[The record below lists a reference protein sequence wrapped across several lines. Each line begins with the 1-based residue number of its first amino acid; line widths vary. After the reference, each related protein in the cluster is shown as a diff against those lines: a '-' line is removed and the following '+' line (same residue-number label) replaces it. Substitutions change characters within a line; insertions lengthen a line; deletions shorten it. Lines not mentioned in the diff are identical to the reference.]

1 MLNHSST
8 CSLSAK
14 RQGVVGPQIQ
24 TTRGQ
29 VRQLAKEHSL
39 TDLIRVNVLVAE
51 RSGLSRRGADAA
63 IAAQRVTSAGRK
75 VELGERFAPSTP
87 LELDGQSLQAR
98 NVTAVDTSDPLGG
111 AELLAWH
118 KPWGVTTTHADPHA
132 EITLPQALTP
142 LFGEERATRMLSIGR
157 LDRES
162 EGLLLLTPERRLVS
176 PIAHPRAGLQRGYA
190 VMCDQPLGH
199 AEQTRL
205 RAGIRLTDG
214 WARALDAR
222 DIRPEDQLPADVLD
236 DGSDPA
242 QWSYIALGE
251 GRHHEVRRLY
261 GAISRP
267 VRRLIRISFGP
278 VHLAGIQVGAS
289 RPLEGDERREL
300 GSILL
305 AVGSR
310 AAG

>member
-1 MLNHSST
+1 M
-8 CSLSAK
+8 
-14 RQGVVGPQIQ
+14 VG
-24 TTRGQ
+24 
-29 VRQLAKEHSL
+29 
-39 TDLIRVNVLVAE
+39 
-51 RSGLSRRGADAA
+51 
-63 IAAQRVTSAGRK
+63 
-75 VELGERFAPSTP
+75 LGERFDPSTP
-87 LELDGQSLQAR
+87 LELDGASLHPR
-98 NVTAVDTSDPLGG
+98 GVVVVDLSDPLGG

-118 KPWGVTTTHADPHA
+118 KPSGVTTTHADPHA

-142 LFGEERATRMLSIGR
+142 LFGEERAARMLSIGR

-162 EGLLLLTPERRLVS
+162 EGLLLLTPDRRLVS

-222 DIRPEDQLPADVLD
+222 DIRPEDQLPTDVLD
-236 DGSDPA
+236 DGSDPS
-242 QWSYIALGE
+242 QWSFIALGE

-261 GAISRP
+261 GAINRP

-278 VHLAGIQVGAS
+278 VRLAGIEVGSA
-289 RPLEGDERREL
+289 RPLEADERREL
-300 GSILL
+300 GNVLL

-310 AAG
+310 ATG

>member
-1 MLNHSST
+1 
-8 CSLSAK
+8 
-14 RQGVVGPQIQ
+14 
-24 TTRGQ
+24 
-29 VRQLAKEHSL
+29 
-39 TDLIRVNVLVAE
+39 
-51 RSGLSRRGADAA
+51 
-63 IAAQRVTSAGRK
+63 
-75 VELGERFAPSTP
+75 
-87 LELDGQSLQAR
+87 
-98 NVTAVDTSDPLGG
+98 
-111 AELLAWH
+111 
-118 KPWGVTTTHADPHA
+118 VTTTHADPHA

-278 VHLAGIQVGAS
+278 VHLAGIQVGAA
-289 RPLEGDERREL
+289 RPLEADERREL

>member
-1 MLNHSST
+1 ML
-8 CSLSAK
+8 K
-14 RQGVVGPQIQ
+14 D
-24 TTRGQ
+24 Q
-29 VRQLAKEHSL
+29 VRRLVKEPSL

-63 IAAQRVTSAGRK
+63 IAAQRVTSGGRR
-75 VELGERFAPSTP
+75 VELGERFDASTP
-87 LELDGQSLQAR
+87 LELDGKALATR
-98 NVTAVDTSDPLGG
+98 RVAPVDADDPLGG

-142 LFGEERATRMLSIGR
+142 LFGEERAARMLSIGR

-190 VMCDQPLGH
+190 VMCDRPLGL

-205 RAGIRLTDG
+205 LAGIRLTDG
-214 WARALDAR
+214 WARALEAR
-222 DIRPEDQLPADVLD
+222 DIRPEDQLPGDVLD

-278 VHLAGIQVGAS
+278 VHLGGIQVGAVRALDS
-289 RPLEGDERREL
+289 EERQEF
-300 GSILL
+300 GSIVL
-305 AVGSR
+305 AIGSR

>member
-1 MLNHSST
+1 MTHL
-8 CSLSAK
+8 L
-14 RQGVVGPQIQ
+14 RVVQ
-24 TTRGQ
+24 R
-29 VRQLAKEHSL
+29 RQLTKEPSL

-63 IAAQRVTSAGRK
+63 IAAARVTSAGRT
-75 VELGERFAPSTP
+75 VLLGERLEPSSL
-87 LELDGQSLQAR
+87 LELDGKALAAR
-98 NVTAVDTSDPLGG
+98 RGTSADASDPLAD
-111 AELLAWH
+111 AEMLAWH

-142 LFGEERATRMLSIGR
+142 LLGEARAARMLSIGR

-190 VMCDQPLGH
+190 VMCDLPLGH

-222 DIRPEDQLPADVLD
+222 EIRPEDRLPEDVLD

-242 QWSYIALGE
+242 QWSYVSLGE

-261 GAISRP
+261 GAIGRP

-278 VHLAGIQVGAS
+278 VHLANIPVGGA
-289 RPLEGDERREL
+289 RPLEVAERAEL
-300 GSILL
+300 GNVVL
-305 AVGSR
+305 ASASR
-310 AAG
+310 APVRP

>member
-1 MLNHSST
+1 M
-8 CSLSAK
+8 
-14 RQGVVGPQIQ
+14 
-24 TTRGQ
+24 
-29 VRQLAKEHSL
+29 
-39 TDLIRVNVLVAE
+39 LVAE

-63 IAAQRVTSAGRK
+63 IAAMRVTSAGRP
-75 VELGERFAPSTP
+75 VQLGERLEPSSQ
-87 LELDGQSLQAR
+87 LELDGKELASRRTESGDAG
-98 NVTAVDTSDPLGG
+98 DPLGG
-111 AELLAWH
+111 AEILAWH
-118 KPWGVTTTHADPHA
+118 KPWGVTTTHSDPYA

-142 LFGEERATRMLSIGR
+142 LLGESRASRMLSIGR

-162 EGLLLLTPERRLVS
+162 EGLLLLTSERRLVS

-190 VMCDQPLGH
+190 VMCDVPLGR
-199 AEQTRL
+199 AEQNRL

-222 DIRPEDQLPADVLD
+222 EIRPDDRLPVDVLD

-251 GRHHEVRRLY
+251 GRHHEVRRMY

-278 VHLAGIQVGAS
+278 VHLAHIRVGDV
-289 RPLEGDERREL
+289 RPLEVAERAEL
-300 GSILL
+300 GNILL
-305 AVGSR
+305 ASPLR
-310 AAG
+310 KEANP

>member
-1 MLNHSST
+1 MT
-8 CSLSAK
+8 
-14 RQGVVGPQIQ
+14 GVRLLKARRKAQP
-24 TTRGQ
+24 
-29 VRQLAKEHSL
+29 RQLAKERSL
-39 TDLIRVNVLVAE
+39 TELIRVNVLVAE

-63 IAAQRVTSAGRK
+63 IAAARVTSAGRT
-75 VELGERFAPSTP
+75 VLLGERLEQGSL
-87 LELDGQSLQAR
+87 LELDGKTLAAR
-98 NVTAVDTSDPLGG
+98 HEAPADIADPLAG
-111 AELLAWH
+111 AEMLAWH

-142 LFGEERATRMLSIGR
+142 LLGEVRAARMLSIGR

-190 VMCDQPLGH
+190 VMSDVPLGD
-199 AEQTRL
+199 AEHRRL

-222 DIRPEDQLPADVLD
+222 EIRPEDRLPDDVLD

-278 VHLAGIQVGAS
+278 VHLANIRVGEA
-289 RPLEGDERREL
+289 RPLEVAERAEL
-300 GSILL
+300 GNVLL
-305 AVGSR
+305 AS
-310 AAG
+310 AKPAGRT

>member
-1 MLNHSST
+1 MTPL
-8 CSLSAK
+8 
-14 RQGVVGPQIQ
+14 Q
-24 TTRGQ
+24 TKVQR
-29 VRQLAKEHSL
+29 RQLAKEPSL

-63 IAAQRVTSAGRK
+63 IAAARVTSAGRT
-75 VELGERFAPSTP
+75 VLLGERMEPSSL
-87 LELDGQSLQAR
+87 LELDGKALAAR
-98 NVTAVDTSDPLGG
+98 IGAPADVSDPLNG
-111 AELLAWH
+111 AEMLAWH

-142 LFGEERATRMLSIGR
+142 LLGETRAARMLSIGR

-190 VMCDQPLGH
+190 VMCDLPLGH

-222 DIRPEDQLPADVLD
+222 EIRPDDRLPEDVLD

-261 GAISRP
+261 GAIARP

-278 VHLAGIQVGAS
+278 VHLANIRVGEA
-289 RPLEGDERREL
+289 RPLEVAERAEL
-300 GSILL
+300 GNVLL
-305 AVGSR
+305 ASATRTAVSP
-310 AAG
+310 

>member
-1 MLNHSST
+1 M
-8 CSLSAK
+8 
-14 RQGVVGPQIQ
+14 
-24 TTRGQ
+24 
-29 VRQLAKEHSL
+29 
-39 TDLIRVNVLVAE
+39 
-51 RSGLSRRGADAA
+51 
-63 IAAQRVTSAGRK
+63 
-75 VELGERFAPSTP
+75 
-87 LELDGQSLQAR
+87 
-98 NVTAVDTSDPLGG
+98 
-111 AELLAWH
+111 LAWH

-142 LFGEERATRMLSIGR
+142 LLGETRAARMLSIGR

-190 VMCDQPLGH
+190 VMCDLPLGH

-222 DIRPEDQLPADVLD
+222 EIRPDDRLPEDVLD

-261 GAISRP
+261 GAIARP

-278 VHLAGIQVGAS
+278 VHLANIRVGEARNLKWRDLREIPPPKGS
-289 RPLEGDERREL
+289 NQPPDIVLYVTGKTGPREVVARTSDVKEYFKRLLELRTDELEK
-300 GSILL
+300 I
-305 AVGSR
+305 AVGVGKKSR
-310 AAG
+310 AISMDDYVFCNRDGTTISSFKK

>member
-1 MLNHSST
+1 MTKLGR
-8 CSLSAK
+8 A
-14 RQGVVGPQIQ
+14 RQP
-24 TTRGQ
+24 
-29 VRQLAKEHSL
+29 AKERSL

-63 IAAQRVTSAGRK
+63 IAAQRVTSGGRK
-75 VELGERFAPSTP
+75 VGLGERFDPTTP
-87 LELDGQSLQAR
+87 LELDGQALATRRAS
-98 NVTAVDTSDPLGG
+98 AVDAEDPLGG
-111 AELLAWH
+111 AEVLAWH

-142 LFGEERATRMLSIGR
+142 LFGEERAARMLSIGR

-176 PIAHPRAGLQRGYA
+176 PIAHPRAGLLRGYA
-190 VMCDQPLGH
+190 VMCDRPLGET
-199 AEQTRL
+199 EQSRL
-205 RAGIRLTDG
+205 LAGIRLTDG
-214 WARALDAR
+214 WARALEAR
-222 DIRPEDQLPADVLD
+222 DIRPADQLPADVLD

-261 GAISRP
+261 GAIARP

-278 VHLAGIQVGAS
+278 VHLGGIDAGAV
-289 RPLEGDERREL
+289 RPLEPAERAEL
-300 GSILL
+300 GSVVL
-305 AVGSR
+305 ALASR

>member
-1 MLNHSST
+1 MI
-8 CSLSAK
+8 K
-14 RQGVVGPQIQ
+14 GRP
-24 TTRGQ
+24 R
-29 VRQLAKEHSL
+29 RPAKERSL
-39 TDLIRVNVLVAE
+39 TNLTRVNVLVAE
-51 RSGLSRRGADAA
+51 RSGLSRRAADAA
-63 IAAQRVTSAGRK
+63 ITAARVTNAGRT
-75 VELGERFAPSTP
+75 VELGERLEVTSP
-87 LELDGQSLQAR
+87 LELDGKALAAR
-98 NVTAVDTSDPLGG
+98 HSALTNTSDPLGG
-111 AELLAWH
+111 AEMLAWH

-132 EITLPQALTP
+132 EVTLPQALTP
-142 LFGEERATRMLSIGR
+142 LFGEERAARMLSIGR

-214 WARALDAR
+214 WARALEAR
-222 DIRPEDQLPADVLD
+222 DIRPEDRLPPDVLD
-236 DGSDPA
+236 DGSDPS

-261 GAISRP
+261 GAIARP

-278 VHLAGIQVGAS
+278 VHLAGIPVGQA
-289 RPLEGDERREL
+289 RPLEADERAEL
-300 GSILL
+300 GNVLL
-305 AVGSR
+305 ASATRVAR
-310 AAG
+310 